1 MEVLHEPVA
10 VREEFCF
17 RRNPVTDSILGRRSK
32 MMILK
37 SEDLPGMCTMTVKSQ
52 SKDHVDLVGTR
63 KRKLL
68 SAYL

>member
-37 SEDLPGMCTMTVKSQ
+37 SEDLPVMVLP
-52 SKDHVDLVGTR
+52 KDHVDLVG
-63 KRKLL
+63 
-68 SAYL
+68 